1 MIRSTSPHRPPPR
14 LRSRRLAALAA
25 GTLLAG
31 AWLGAPGTAFAASDA
46 ARPFVYCS
54 EGNPGGFD
62 PARLTTS
69 TDFDASAHVLFDT
82 LVEFK
87 HGSSELVPGLA
98 RTWDVSADGK
108 TYTFHLRPGVRFQ
121 TTPWFKPTRD
131 FNADDAAFTFDRML
145 NPDNAFQ
152 KAAPVLFSY
161 AKDVGFD
168 KEIAKIEKPDPLTL
182 RITLA
187 QPDVAFLSKIAM
199 EFASIQSAEYAD
211 TLLKAGRAARLNDE
225 PVGTGPFI
233 LRRFTPDAQ
242 IRYEANPD
250 FWNKGRIHISKLIFT
265 ITPDPATRIAKLASG
280 ECRMSAFPRPIDLDP
295 VRRNP
300 QLKLISAPG
309 FNIAYVAYNVTHK
322 PLDNVLVRRALDMA
336 IDKQAILK
344 TVYDGQASVAAAPM
358 PPTQW
363 GYDPNLKDAPR
374 DLAKARDL
382 LRQAGFPNGFAITLW
397 AMPIQR
403 AYNPNARLM
412 AQLIQSDWAKI
423 GVKATIV
430 SYEWG
435 EYNKRAKVGGEHD
448 AILYGWMADYA
459 DPDNWL
465 DTVLGCASRQGSNVA
480 KWCDPAFDKLT
491 AAARQTTDRARR
503 IALYQQAQDIF
514 KREIPYTPIAY
525 MNAYQPV
532 AKNVDGYAISPV
544 AGHRFED
551 VTVK

>member
-1 MIRSTSPHRPPPR
+1 MIRRISKPTV
-14 LRSRRLAALAA
+14 RRLSVFATAA
-25 GTLLAG
+25 GVSLLSG
-31 AWLGAPGTAFAASDA
+31 VLPGTASDA
-46 ARPFVYCS
+46 FAQAPAKALVYCS

-87 HGSSELVPGLA
+87 HGSSDLVPGLA
-98 RTWDVSADGK
+98 RSWEISADGK
-108 TYTFHLRPGVRFQ
+108 TYTFHLRPGVKFQ
-121 TTPWFKPTRD
+121 TTAWFKPTRD
-131 FNADDAAFTFDRML
+131 FNADDAAFTLDRMI

-161 AKDVGFD
+161 AADVGFD
-168 KEIAKIEKPDPLTL
+168 KEIARVDTPDPLTL
-182 RITLA
+182 RITLN

-199 EFASIQSAEYAD
+199 EFASIQSAEYAQA
-211 TLLKAGRAARLNDE
+211 LLKAGKTGQLNDE

-233 LRRFTPDAQ
+233 LRRFTQDAQ
-242 IRYEANPD
+242 IRYDANPD
-250 FWNKGRIHISKLIFT
+250 FWNKGRIHIPKLIFS

-280 ECRMSAFPRPIDLDP
+280 ECQMSAFPRPIDLDA
-295 VRRNP
+295 VRQNP
-300 QLKLISAPG
+300 QLKLMSAPG

-322 PLDNVLVRRALDMA
+322 PLDSLLVRRALDMA
-336 IDKQAILK
+336 VDKQAILK
-344 TVYDGQASVAAAPM
+344 AVYSGQATIAAAPM

-363 GYDPNLKDAPR
+363 GYDKDLKDAPL

-382 LRQAGFPNGFAITLW
+382 LRQAGFPNGFSITLW

-403 AYNPNARLM
+403 GYNPNARLM
-412 AQLIQSDWAKI
+412 AQLIQADWAKI
-423 GVKATIV
+423 GVQAKIV

-435 EYNKRAKVGGEHD
+435 EYNKRAKVDGEHD

-465 DTVLGCASRQGSNVA
+465 DTVLGCASRKGSNVA
-480 KWCDPAFDKLT
+480 KWCNPEFDKLT
-491 AAARQTTDRARR
+491 AAARQTTDRQRR
-503 IALYQQAQDIF
+503 IALYQQAQQIF
-514 KREIPYTPIAY
+514 KREVPYTPIAY
-525 MNAYQPV
+525 MNTYQPM